1 MNANGL
7 LSILIC
13 LTSSQGPDTTAKEK
27 KDLRARS
34 RRGPASQHSS
44 MEKRLVSLY
53 PSLRSYGQLGA
64 NVGRRVSFLSDIVI

>member
-34 RRGPASQHSS
+34 RRGPEQT
-44 MEKRLVSLY
+44 V
-53 PSLRSYGQLGA
+53 PSG
-64 NVGRRVSFLSDIVI
+64 